1 MCVSLVKR
9 LKEMYLNDIKS
20 EYNRKWSEINGRI
33 RDLKDE
39 IFNGI
44 VNVVKASVE
53 SKFGIPVKVEVRY
66 TKSNGIVLFIDTS
79 EIFRLDKDITDLEMK
94 LGKLEKAYKE
104 VVKRLEEWERQAL
117 LARLSK
123 LKIEPFEF
131 DKSVFEV

>member
-1 MCVSLVKR
+1 MSLVKR

-44 VNVVKASVE
+44 VNVVKTSVE

-66 TKSNGIVLFIDTS
+66 TKSDGIVLFIDTS

>member
-9 LKEMYLNDIKS
+9 LKEMYLNDVRK
-20 EYNRKWSEINGRI
+20 EYNRKWSEINGKLS
-33 RDLKDE
+33 DLRDE
-39 IFNGI
+39 IYHTI

-53 SKFGIPVKVEVRY
+53 SKFGIPMKVEVEY
-66 TKSNGIVLFIDTS
+66 TNKRGIVLFIDTS
-79 EIFRLDKDITDLEMK
+79 EIFRLDKNITDLEMK
-94 LGKLEKAYKE
+94 LEKLEKAYKE

-131 DKSVFEV
+131 DKNVFEV